1 MTKLNEPTQPEH
13 LDLTLDPQ
21 LKRDAAA
28 VYQQYGMSLT
38 TAIHLFLQQ
47 SVTDHDLPFDL
58 ELTKEQLQ
66 SELAREKAT
75 GDTQSLAAVEALWQ
89 DWKDL

>member
-1 MTKLNEPTQPEH
+1 
-13 LDLTLDPQ
+13 
-21 LKRDAAA
+21 
-28 VYQQYGMSLT
+28 
-38 TAIHLFLQQ
+38 
-47 SVTDHDLPFDL
+47 LPFDL
-58 ELTKEQLQ
+58 ELSKEQLQ

>member
-13 LDLTLDPQ
+13 LDLALDPQ
-21 LKRDAAA
+21 LKRDATA

-58 ELTKEQLQ
+58 ELSKEQLQ
-66 SELAREKAT
+66 AELAREKAT